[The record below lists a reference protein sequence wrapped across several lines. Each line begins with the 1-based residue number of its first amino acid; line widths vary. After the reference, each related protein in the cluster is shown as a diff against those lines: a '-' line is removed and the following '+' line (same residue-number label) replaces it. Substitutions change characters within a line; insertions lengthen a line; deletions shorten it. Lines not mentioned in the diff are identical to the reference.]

1 MMNKSTNSIQIE
13 SPQVWK
19 VLALYRF
26 VTLENLDA
34 LKASLQARCDEL
46 QLCGTLLLASE
57 GINGTIAG
65 TESAM
70 AAILEDLE
78 TLFGVSQ
85 GEVKSSY
92 AEGKPFRRMKVQIKK
107 EIVTM
112 RTPKATPAEVVGTYV
127 DPKDWNALLED
138 PDILVLD
145 TRNEYEMT
153 IGTFKNSV
161 NPHIDAFTEFVPYV
175 ENQLDPTK
183 TKKVAMFCTGGIR
196 CEKASSFMLNQGF
209 ETVYHLKGGI
219 LKYLEEIPPEESL
232 WDGACFV
239 FDRRVAVGH
248 NLAEEGYEMC
258 FNCGWPLKPA
268 DRLLA
273 SFEKGVSCLHC
284 VDSLT
289 PESTTRLRMRQRQSE
304 AGLFE

>member
-1 MMNKSTNSIQIE
+1 MSANLIE
-13 SPQVWK
+13 SFPAWK

-34 LKASLQARCDEL
+34 LKDTLQGRCDEL
-46 QLCGTLLLASE
+46 KLCGTILLAHE

-65 TESAM
+65 EESAM
-70 AAILEDLE
+70 KAILEDLE
-78 TLFGVSQ
+78 TLCNLSQ

-92 AEGKPFRRMKVQIKK
+92 ANEKPFRRMKVQIKK

-127 DPKDWNALLED
+127 NPQDWNALLED
-138 PDILVLD
+138 PDVLVLD

-153 IGTFKNSV
+153 IGTFKNAV
-161 NPHIDAFTEFVPYV
+161 NPHISSFTEFVPYV

-219 LKYLEEIPPEESL
+219 LKYLEEIPPEKSL

-248 NLAEEGYEMC
+248 GLAEDGYEMC
-258 FNCGWPLKPA
+258 FHCGWPLKRE
-268 DRLLA
+268 DRLKA
-273 SFEKGVSCLHC
+273 CFEKGVSCLHC
-284 VDSLT
+284 VDLLT
-289 PESTTRLRMRQRQSE
+289 PESTARLRIRQRQSE

>member
-1 MMNKSTNSIQIE
+1 MNPASQASCME
-13 SPQVWK
+13 SSPTWK
-19 VLALYRF
+19 VVALYRF
-26 VTLENLDA
+26 VALENLEA
-34 LKASLQARCDEL
+34 LKERLFACCEAHQV
-46 QLCGTLLLASE
+46 CGTLLLAPE

-65 TESAM
+65 QESAM
-70 AAILEDLE
+70 EALLQELDL
-78 TLFGVSQ
+78 LCGIKQ
-85 GEVKSSY
+85 GEVKTSY
-92 AEGKPFRRMKVQIKK
+92 AQEKPFRRLKVRLKK
-107 EIVTM
+107 EIVTL
-112 RTPKATPAEVVGTYV
+112 RSPKATPTEVVGTYV
-127 DPKDWNALLED
+127 DAHEWNALLED
-138 PDILVLD
+138 PEVLVID
-145 TRNEYEMT
+145 TRNEYELA
-153 IGTFKNSV
+153 IGTFKNAV
-161 NPHIDAFTEFVPYV
+161 NPHISTFTEFVPYV
-175 ENQLDPTK
+175 ETQLNPTQ

-196 CEKASSFMLNQGF
+196 CEKASSFMLNHGF
-209 ETVYHLKGGI
+209 ESVYHLKGGI

-268 DRLLA
+268 DRTLE